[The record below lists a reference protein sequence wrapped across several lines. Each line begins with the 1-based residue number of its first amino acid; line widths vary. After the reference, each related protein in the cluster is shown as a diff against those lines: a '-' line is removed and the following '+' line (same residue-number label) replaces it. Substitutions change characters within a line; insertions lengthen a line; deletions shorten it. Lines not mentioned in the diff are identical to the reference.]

1 MIKLTSAPTLTH
13 AETKAQNGDALF
25 LSVLTPLS
33 FITSACRWGGAA
45 ERPWRH
51 RTECSGVCAWW
62 ESTRLFGRFAVMI
75 VSTIT
80 SEAWPERR
88 KKTRCSARTDC
99 GGVTTPG
106 LPATIASRALAVCT
120 NDWWSTG

>member
-1 MIKLTSAPTLTH
+1 MIKLASAPTLTH
-13 AETKAQNGDALF
+13 RRGAWSADISGLYLSLF
-25 LSVLTPLS
+25 HAWLRVGRGHRN
-33 FITSACRWGGAA
+33 ITEAVAGMF
-45 ERPWRH
+45 
-51 RTECSGVCAWW
+51 GVCVGRHVWW

-80 SEAWPERR
+80 SEVWPKQR

-106 LPATIASRALAVCT
+106 VPPAIVIRALAVCT
-120 NDWWSTG
+120 ND